1 MNYYLGIVDF
11 TNLVYFLE
19 AKNEKEA
26 KLKIRDEV
34 NKMKNQILMDMP
46 LKNIH
51 VSKSDVFVK
60 RLEKSEDKI
69 IEIKTCTLW
78 SEE

>member
-11 TNLVYFLE
+11 TNLVYFLK
-19 AKNEKEA
+19 AKNENEA

-60 RLEKSEDKI
+60 RLDKSENEI

-78 SEE
+78 PEE